1 MLIFGYIVQ
10 RNNPKILSTRSSVGD
25 DLNTEMLRSPVMK
38 SVSSMMMP
46 QESLWWER
54 FVKEVGFGPEV
65 KEIGSCNVLLANI
78 VTFTVIS
85 VITQMATS
93 VPQTT
98 EVVALTPTA
107 ATLQEAALVPVSQD
121 TPGMESDVQVCRT

>member
-1 MLIFGYIVQ
+1 
-10 RNNPKILSTRSSVGD
+10 
-25 DLNTEMLRSPVMK
+25 
-38 SVSSMMMP
+38 
-46 QESLWWER
+46 
-54 FVKEVGFGPEV
+54 VKEVGFGPEV